1 MTTIFE
7 ALKQID
13 WQKAE
18 YFRYK
23 FPDLR
28 YYQDRPIKTQEDFLK
43 TVSRKSMNP
52 FLKWEKTD
60 EYKSLLML
68 YLSTKISDDFLD
80 IYNITIDNAKKGDEK
95 AIKIFLQL
103 QKEIQQNA
111 KAAGKLFEKVDVEEE
126 SEDDDIDLDLS

>member
-28 YYQDRPIKTQEDFLK
+28 YYQERPLK
-43 TVSRKSMNP
+43 TEKEFLHSVNRKSMNP

-68 YLSTKISDDFLD
+68 YLSTKISDDFMD

-103 QKEIQQNA
+103 QREIQQNA
-111 KAAGKLFEKVDVEEE
+111 KAAGKLFEKVEIEEE
-126 SEDDDIDLDLS
+126 ETENDLDLDLS

>member
-1 MTTIFE
+1 MNIHE

-13 WQKAE
+13 WQKAD

-28 YYQDRPIKTQEDFLK
+28 YYQERPLKSEQEFLRS
-43 TVSRKSMNP
+43 VNRKSMNP

-111 KAAGKLFEKVDVEEE
+111 KMASKLFEKVEIEEE

>member
-1 MTTIFE
+1 MTTVFE

-28 YYQDRPIKTQEDFLK
+28 YYQDRPIKSEQEFLRS
-43 TVSRKSMNP
+43 VNRKSMNP

-68 YLSTKISDDFLD
+68 YLATKISDDFLD

-111 KAAGKLFEKVDVEEE
+111 KIASKLFEKVDVEEE
-126 SEDDDIDLDLS
+126 ETENDLDLDLS